1 MLCGTTAGVTRELT
15 TIKIPFHLFISSIVF
30 WPLSELPLSAD
41 TWLSRKLDGKK
52 GNKRIGIRIS
62 RDTTCSGPCRLVR
75 VNGSMRCRSSGG
87 HKEGRKEKRREKK
100 GRLENKN
107 FHLIAR
113 WRKEKKRLDPVDVGN
128 GRYLQKSFGRH
139 RQVSA
144 GAKWQAAWE
153 MERKSKSR
161 RLIRSNRIRA
171 DGSRGDFGAS
181 RPSHSL
187 NKLLGVQ
194 VNWCSLS
201 HQTSQKIQMKEE
213 KKERTRSQSKKIDKS
228 GF

>member
-1 MLCGTTAGVTRELT
+1 MSFIRRTQGRE
-15 TIKIPFHLFISSIVF
+15 
-30 WPLSELPLSAD
+30 E
-41 TWLSRKLDGKK
+41 
-52 GNKRIGIRIS
+52 
-62 RDTTCSGPCRLVR
+62 
-75 VNGSMRCRSSGG
+75 
-87 HKEGRKEKRREKK
+87 RKEAGKK

-107 FHLIAR
+107 FHSIAR

-194 VNWCSLS
+194 VNSCSLS

-213 KKERTRSQSKKIDKS
+213 KKRENSQSIKKDWQVGVLTSQRKIRWNSVQSPEASVKRKLTEGQKKNGS
-228 GF
+228 VYC

>member
-1 MLCGTTAGVTRELT
+1 MSFIRRTQGRE
-15 TIKIPFHLFISSIVF
+15 
-30 WPLSELPLSAD
+30 E
-41 TWLSRKLDGKK
+41 
-52 GNKRIGIRIS
+52 
-62 RDTTCSGPCRLVR
+62 
-75 VNGSMRCRSSGG
+75 
-87 HKEGRKEKRREKK
+87 RKEAGKK
-100 GRLENKN
+100 GRLGDKN

-113 WRKEKKRLDPVDVGN
+113 WRKEKSVLIRSTSETG
-128 GRYLQKSFGRH
+128 GIY
-139 RQVSA
+139 
-144 GAKWQAAWE
+144 
-153 MERKSKSR
+153 RKLWATSTSECWCKVTSRVRDGKSR

-213 KKERTRSQSKKIDKS
+213 KKRELAVNKKKIYKS